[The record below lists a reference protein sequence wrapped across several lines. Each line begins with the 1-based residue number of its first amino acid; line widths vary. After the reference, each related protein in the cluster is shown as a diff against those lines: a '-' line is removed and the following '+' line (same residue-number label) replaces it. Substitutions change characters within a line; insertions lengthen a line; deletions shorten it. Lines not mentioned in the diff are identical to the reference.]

1 MRVPAMVVGV
11 AVLLAACGGEKKAT
25 TTDSTAAAAPPAAAP
40 AAAPAATGASHEI
53 QMVSTGPTSFKFV
66 PDNITIKA
74 GDAVVFKGVSG
85 LSHDVAFYPDSIPPG
100 AADVLNKAIADQPQP
115 LATPLIND
123 GSSVTVSFAGA
134 PVGVYKFY
142 CIPHMA
148 MGMKGTITV
157 TP

>member
-1 MRVPAMVVGV
+1 MRVPAIVVG
-11 AVLLAACGGEKKAT
+11 AALLLAACGGEKKAT
-25 TTDSTAAAAPPAAAP
+25 TTDSTAAAPPAAAP
-40 AAAPAATGASHEI
+40 AAAPATGASHEI
-53 QMVSTGPTSFKFV
+53 QMVSTGPSTFKFV

-85 LSHDVAFYPDSIPPG
+85 LSHDVAFYADSIPPG
-100 AADVLNKAIADQPQP
+100 AADVLNKAIADEPQP

-134 PVGVYKFY
+134 PAGTYKFY

-148 MGMKGTITV
+148 IMPAG
-157 TP
+157 

>member
-1 MRVPAMVVGV
+1 MRVPAMVVG
-11 AVLLAACGGEKKAT
+11 AALLLAACGGEKKAT
-25 TTDSTAAAAPPAAAP
+25 TTDSTTAAAPPAAP
-40 AAAPAATGASHEI
+40 AAAPTATGASHEI
-53 QMVSTGPTSFKFV
+53 QMVMTSPSSFKFV
-66 PDNITIKA
+66 PDNMTIKA
-74 GDAVVFKGVSG
+74 GDVVVFKGVSG
-85 LSHDVAFYPDSIPPG
+85 SSHDVAFYADSIPPG

-123 GSSVTVSFAGA
+123 GSSVSVSFAGA
-134 PVGVYKFY
+134 PAGTYKFY